1 MQDPDPITITPPSGE
16 PVPDDLPGVG
26 PPPVSSGDHGAAPE
40 AGAKLPAKEAAQPP
54 GEPAAQPEPPAV
66 QPEPA
71 TAEQEAP
78 QLPPSI
84 AEILGDFVPEPE
96 EIELPPPPPEVD
108 HERFVTDPQ
117 YAAQYLK
124 AQQLYAQ
131 LVAEARARRAE
142 IEARRANA
150 MFVAQQANRAFAE
163 ALAPIAEPIVRN
175 DRAVRE
181 LTGLVAAAREYA
193 KRTGDFQALA
203 RKDFWAAVAAIAM
216 TRAGVAPVARPPQQP
231 QSPAARPFS
240 SVGSGPGGEQY
251 VMTDEERQL
260 AAQFGLTEAEW
271 IKNVKEASR

>member
-1 MQDPDPITITPPSGE
+1 V
-16 PVPDDLPGVG
+16 PVQ
-26 PPPVSSGDHGAAPE
+26 
-40 AGAKLPAKEAAQPP
+40 EAAQPP
-54 GEPAAQPEPPAV
+54 GAPAAQPEPPVV
-66 QPEPA
+66 QPEQA
-71 TAEQEAP
+71 LAEQEAA

-96 EIELPPPPPEVD
+96 EIKLPPPPPEVD

-131 LVAEARARRAE
+131 LV
-142 IEARRANA
+142 
-150 MFVAQQANRAFAE
+150 
-163 ALAPIAEPIVRN
+163 AEPIVRN

-203 RKDFWAAVAAIAM
+203 RKDFWAAVASVAM

-240 SVGSGPGGEQY
+240 SVGSGPSGEQY

-260 AAQFGLTEAEW
+260 AAQFGLTEEEW
-271 IKNVKEASR
+271 IKNIKEASR

>member
-1 MQDPDPITITPPSGE
+1 MQDPEPITITPHSGE

-26 PPPVSSGDHGAAPE
+26 PPAVPSGDRAAASE
-40 AGAKLPAKEAAQPP
+40 SGAKPSIQEAAQPP
-54 GEPAAQPEPPAV
+54 TDAAAQPWPLAV

-71 TAEQEAP
+71 LAEPGAP
-78 QLPPSI
+78 QVPPSI
-84 AEILGDFVPEPE
+84 AEILGDFVPDQE

-131 LVAEARARRAE
+131 LVAEARARKAE
-142 IEARRANA
+142 LEARRANA

-163 ALAPIAEPIVRN
+163 ALAPVAEAIVRN

-181 LTGLVAAAREYA
+181 LTSLVAAAREYA

-203 RKDFWAAVAAIAM
+203 RKDFWAAVAAVAM

-240 SVGSGPGGEQY
+240 SVGSGQSGEQY
-251 VMTDEERQL
+251 VLTDEERQL
-260 AAQFGLTEAEW
+260 AAQFGLTEEEW
-271 IKNVKEASR
+271 IRNIKEASR